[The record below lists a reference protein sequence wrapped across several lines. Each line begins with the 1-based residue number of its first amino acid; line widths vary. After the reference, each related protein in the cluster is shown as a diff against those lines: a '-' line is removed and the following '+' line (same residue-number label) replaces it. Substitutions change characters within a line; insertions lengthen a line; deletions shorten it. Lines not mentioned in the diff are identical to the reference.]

1 MPPRPEEAPGDGL
14 TGPRG
19 VLKSEREPG
28 MPGEPGD
35 GREGMLGDEKLRLP
49 LLPDEI
55 PPPARAQ
62 A

>member
-1 MPPRPEEAPGDGL
+1 MPPKPEGAPGDGL
-14 TGPRG
+14 IGPRG
-19 VLKSEREPG
+19 VVKSELEPG
-28 MPGEPGD
+28 MLGELGD

-49 LLPDEI
+49 LLPEEP